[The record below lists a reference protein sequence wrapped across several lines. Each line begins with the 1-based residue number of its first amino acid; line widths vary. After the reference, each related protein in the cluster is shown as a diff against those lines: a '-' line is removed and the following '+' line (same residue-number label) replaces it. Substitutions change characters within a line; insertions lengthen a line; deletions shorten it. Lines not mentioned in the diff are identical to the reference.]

1 MNYTSIINEDFNNGE
16 GVGVSLFVQGC
27 HFHCKGCFNSETWDF
42 NGGHVWTNEV
52 EDEFLKLM
60 DKPYITRTS
69 ILGGEPLAN
78 ENVKDVLELIKKIK
92 HQYPNKKL
100 WLYTGYTLEAIMN
113 PVVTDDFNPERDNIL
128 HFRREVLNYID
139 ILVDGKY
146 VDELRDL
153 TLKFRGSS
161 NQRLID
167 IKKTLEQGEIIL
179 WTK

>member
-1 MNYTSIINEDFNNGE
+1 MS
-16 GVGVSLFVQGC
+16 
-27 HFHCKGCFNSETWDF
+27 
-42 NGGHVWTNEV
+42 
-52 EDEFLKLM
+52 
-60 DKPYITRTS
+60 
-69 ILGGEPLAN
+69 
-78 ENVKDVLELIKKIK
+78 
-92 HQYPNKKL
+92 
-100 WLYTGYTLEAIMN
+100 
-113 PVVTDDFNPERDNIL
+113 PVVTDDFNPERDHIL

-167 IKKTLEQGEIIL
+167 VKKTLEQGEIIL